1 MAIRMLALQNVQ
13 AAHRRLRSRVRVK
26 ATHADKKIT
35 SRSFGMLSFAITLGL
50 AMSLAQ
56 AQQPTLS
63 GFQVQQTQSVQAIA
77 DEGELPSI
85 TVTGYLIPKVGE
97 GPQPVL
103 TLDRDFISKQAD
115 QTVNDLL
122 NRFTGGASDL
132 TATTFTGNSI
142 SPASSA
148 YGLRGLPASAT
159 LVLVDGYRFPGYPFP
174 FQTSFIDLNSI
185 PLAAVDRVEIL
196 KDGASSTYGSDAVAG
211 VVNIVT
217 KDEYNGADI
226 TNYFGISQR
235 GDYEVYHGSFTAGLS
250 GKPLFGGHFSLVTAF
265 DYYSQSPIESLD
277 RWYAYGDRSK
287 LSPNYPNAPVAFFPA
302 NGGYIGNTSSNFYQ
316 LKRGVSGSNITQNDF
331 NVNGAPDNTFLPID
345 EQLAARETRY
355 GGILNASYSPS
366 DWMKFYDRFIITRN
380 EENAITPNQGFS
392 QADGIVI
399 PATNPY
405 NPWGEA
411 LTPTGQLLREF
422 GPWSSDVITRTL
434 RNVFGLTVQLPD
446 QWFIDASFLYG
457 ESDATQTISNAI
469 IKDRLQQALNG
480 TLDGFEGRF
489 FNPFNDEN
497 LHIDP
502 NKQFYDALRTQ
513 QIEDSRTDLVQW
525 TVKSG
530 GKLFELP
537 GGPLTVAGGLEYRS
551 ESLIQGN
558 DHDSEIG
565 NITSPDFQ
573 GKLLSARRYVKSA
586 YGEMDLPITGGEWSW
601 PGVRNVDLVFSERYD
616 NYSDFGGVEKPK
628 FAVRYKPVDDL
639 TFRATYAE
647 GFIAPSLNL
656 LFAPASPGLVTI
668 FDPRKNQTYDVASR
682 SGGNP
687 NLQPE
692 TSYSYYAE
700 ALWTP
705 ASNTQNS
712 WWRWAKGFSAYV
724 DWYEILVRNQIAST
738 EPQTLVAGES
748 VFPGGV
754 TRNAAGFITQIS
766 SLPHNINTT
775 RTDGLDFGAS
785 YITKEYDWGKIDLE
799 LNATLHL

>member
-446 QWFIDASFLYG
+446 QWFIDASF
-457 ESDATQTISNAI
+457 
-469 IKDRLQQALNG
+469 
-480 TLDGFEGRF
+480 
-489 FNPFNDEN
+489 P
-497 LHIDP
+497 
-502 NKQFYDALRTQ
+502 LRR
-513 QIEDSRTDLVQW
+513 E
-525 TVKSG
+525 
-530 GKLFELP
+530 
-537 GGPLTVAGGLEYRS
+537 
-551 ESLIQGN
+551 
-558 DHDSEIG
+558 
-565 NITSPDFQ
+565 
-573 GKLLSARRYVKSA
+573 RRY
-586 YGEMDLPITGGEWSW
+586 
-601 PGVRNVDLVFSERYD
+601 
-616 NYSDFGGVEKPK
+616 SD
-628 FAVRYKPVDDL
+628 YL
-639 TFRATYAE
+639 
-647 GFIAPSLNL
+647 
-656 LFAPASPGLVTI
+656 
-668 FDPRKNQTYDVASR
+668 
-682 SGGNP
+682 
-687 NLQPE
+687 
-692 TSYSYYAE
+692 
-700 ALWTP
+700 
-705 ASNTQNS
+705 
-712 WWRWAKGFSAYV
+712 
-724 DWYEILVRNQIAST
+724 
-738 EPQTLVAGES
+738 
-748 VFPGGV
+748 
-754 TRNAAGFITQIS
+754 
-766 SLPHNINTT
+766 
-775 RTDGLDFGAS
+775 
-785 YITKEYDWGKIDLE
+785 
-799 LNATLHL
+799 